1 LRLLRLL
8 VDEKLSAGLPWP
20 ALRLGGFLGND
31 TEGGAD
37 YEQAVGDVVTGPW
50 ANSLRW
56 ASTRRG
62 PDFQGERLV
71 LGCGTFER
79 RDFTV
84 RLPPASAG
92 GVELAVE
99 LSTSCPGVMNFPHD
113 PRMAVSGEG
122 QTTIPREAA
131 SDQDMHVLATGRH
144 APRILVVDD
153 HATIAGL
160 MSQLLSQ
167 RGYEVVTAADAEQA
181 AAEVRRQAPDLI
193 LSDVKMPGKSGYELC
208 RELKA
213 DPATRLIPFVLITG
227 LSDSVDKVRGI
238 EAGADDFLNKPV
250 LAEELTA
257 RVKSL
262 LRVKEFT
269 DELETADSVLCT
281 LGLAVESRDPYT
293 EGHCERL
300 AARAADLGRHLGLDT
315 DSIVALRRGGY
326 LHDLGKIAVPDAI
339 LKKGTDLTLQ
349 EWEIMKVHPVT
360 GENICKPLKSLRLVL
375 PIIRHHHEHAD
386 GSGYPDGLRSGE
398 IPLLSRVLQVVDVYD
413 ALRTARPYKLALGHD
428 EAAQTMREEA
438 RQGLWDAELVN
449 EFFSMLVEKRS
460 VA

>member
-1 LRLLRLL
+1 MNSPHDSR
-8 VDEKLSAGLPWP
+8 P
-20 ALRLGGFLGND
+20 
-31 TEGGAD
+31 GARN
-37 YEQAVGDVVTGPW
+37 ESRTT
-50 ANSLRW
+50 S
-56 ASTRRG
+56 RRG
-62 PDFQGERLV
+62 E
-71 LGCGTFER
+71 
-79 RDFTV
+79 
-84 RLPPASAG
+84 
-92 GVELAVE
+92 
-99 LSTSCPGVMNFPHD
+99 
-113 PRMAVSGEG
+113 
-122 QTTIPREAA
+122 A
-131 SDQDMHVLATGRH
+131 SDQEMGGLWARRQ

-153 HATIAGL
+153 NPGIALL
-160 MSQLLSQ
+160 MNELLSM
-167 RGYEVVTAADAEQA
+167 RGYEVVTAADAQQA
-181 AAEVRRQAPDLI
+181 QAEVRRQAPDLI
-193 LSDVKMPGKSGYELC
+193 LSDVRMPGKSGYEFC
-208 RELKA
+208 RELKS

-227 LSDSVDKVRGI
+227 LTDGADKLRGI

-281 LGLAVESRDPYT
+281 LGLIVEGRDPYT

-300 AARAADLGRHLGLDT
+300 AARAVDLGRHLGLDE
-315 DSIVALRRGGY
+315 DSIVALQRGGY

-339 LKKGTDLTLQ
+339 LKKGSDLTLQ
-349 EWEIMKVHPVT
+349 EWEIMKLHPVT

-386 GSGYPDGLRSGE
+386 GSGYPDGMKAGE
-398 IPLLSRVLQVVDVYD
+398 IPLLPRVLQVVDVYD
-413 ALRTARPYKLALGHD
+413 ALRTARPYKPALSHD

-449 EFFSMLVEKRS
+449 EFFGMLAEKRS